1 MYDVLN
7 NLTDMLRSHVHNLGP
22 DEEHSG
28 QNEECVEQI
37 NCALLIV
44 LKGLYGLRLLDPSVD
59 FIHYAQYLLLL
70 LCHKKSRQN
79 QRPEVP
85 LTSSYDDIKS
95 AVGSK
100 DTDKI

>member
-1 MYDVLN
+1 
-7 NLTDMLRSHVHNLGP
+7 MLRSHVHNLGP

-28 QNEECVEQI
+28 LKCVEQI

-95 AVGSK
+95 AVCSK
-100 DTDKI
+100 DTEKI

>member
-1 MYDVLN
+1 MYNVLN

-28 QNEECVEQI
+28 LKCVEQI

-95 AVGSK
+95 AVCSK
-100 DTDKI
+100 DTEKI